1 MHCHC
6 EDWKDNCFCQLKKP
20 RVFWCIRIAEW
31 KMSPPPPRFK
41 MLRRLCNKRTN
52 WPILQVIAWVWLII
66 LYEVLH
72 KLHTIKICF
81 GKITSITDETSVK
94 MSQKLTLNQ
103 RMFWILGGNKWAKF
117 QTKAQK
123 SSDINVDQEIWWHIW
138 ETRRSVL
145 YLGDSLIIREIF
157 RTCKLQVMHNFGNWM
172 HIMMVQFLFR
182 FLFWS
187 ALVHSNMWSSTVWT
201 CNTGISCSFVQCFGW
216 VYVKLNPVTLSLL
229 SYLLQ

>member
-1 MHCHC
+1 MGVAYNIVWSVTQTTYHQNSF
-6 EDWKDNCFCQLKKP
+6 WKNNLYH
-20 RVFWCIRIAEW
+20 WW
-31 KMSPPPPRFK
+31 
-41 MLRRLCNKRTN
+41 NKRR
-52 WPILQVIAWVWLII
+52 
-66 LYEVLH
+66 
-72 KLHTIKICF
+72 
-81 GKITSITDETSVK
+81 

-123 SSDINVDQEIWWHIW
+123 SSDVNVNQEIWWHIW
-138 ETRRSVL
+138 ETRRFVL

-172 HIMMVQFLFR
+172 HIMVVQFLFR

>member
-1 MHCHC
+1 MHELTDSTSYSMGVAYNIVWSVTQTTYHQNSF
-6 EDWKDNCFCQLKKP
+6 WKNNLYH
-20 RVFWCIRIAEW
+20 WW
-31 KMSPPPPRFK
+31 
-41 MLRRLCNKRTN
+41 NKRR
-52 WPILQVIAWVWLII
+52 
-66 LYEVLH
+66 
-72 KLHTIKICF
+72 
-81 GKITSITDETSVK
+81 

-123 SSDINVDQEIWWHIW
+123 SSDVNVNQEIWWHIW
-138 ETRRSVL
+138 ETRRFVL
-145 YLGDSLIIREIF
+145 YLGDSLIIRGIF

-172 HIMMVQFLFR
+172 HIMVVQFLFR